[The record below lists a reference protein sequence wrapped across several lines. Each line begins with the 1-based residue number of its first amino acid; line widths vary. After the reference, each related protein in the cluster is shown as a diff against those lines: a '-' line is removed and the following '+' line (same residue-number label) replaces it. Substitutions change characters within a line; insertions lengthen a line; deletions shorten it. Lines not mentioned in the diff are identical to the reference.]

1 MALDPLVQK
10 MEAEGLNL
18 LVETAG
24 ELVFASDGE
33 AIEALRTVTFETPEL
48 LDGGDVALPAVD
60 LAAAYFLIL
69 GNAGRVLSRV
79 MSQRARSALV
89 EEGIE
94 YKTGSCVKALP
105 ERYSAPMT
113 DYDRRARSAITPQAF
128 LVELKRVR
136 DR

>member
-10 MEAEGLNL
+10 MEAEELKL

-33 AIEALRTVTFETPEL
+33 AIEALRTVTFESPDL
-48 LDGGDVALPAVD
+48 IDGGDVALPAVD

-69 GNAGRVLSRV
+69 GNVGRVLTRV
-79 MSQRARSALV
+79 ISQRARRVLD

-94 YKTGSCVKALP
+94 YQAASSVKSLP
-105 ERYSAPMT
+105 ERYAAPMAE
-113 DYDRRARSAITPQAF
+113 YDRRARSAVTPQAF
-128 LVELKRVR
+128 LVELKRIR

>member
-1 MALDPLVQK
+1 MAVDPLLEK

-18 LVETAG
+18 LVEAGG
-24 ELVFASDGE
+24 ELIFASDGE
-33 AIEALRTVTFETPEL
+33 AIEALRTVSFQNPEL

-69 GNAGRVLSRV
+69 GNAGRVFSRV
-79 MSQRARSALV
+79 MSQRARSVLV

-94 YKTGSCVKALP
+94 YKTASCVKALP
-105 ERYSAPMT
+105 ERFARPMA

>member
-10 MEAEGLNL
+10 MEAAGLNI
-18 LVETAG
+18 LVEAGG

-33 AIEALRTVTFETPEL
+33 AIAALRDLAFQSPEL

-60 LAAAYFLIL
+60 LAVAYFLIL

-79 MSQRARSALV
+79 MSQRARSVLV

-94 YKTGSCVKALP
+94 YKTASCVKSLP
-105 ERYSAPMT
+105 ERFAKPMA

-128 LVELKRVR
+128 LVELKRIR